1 MQFLLTL
8 RSALSY
14 LFVLWNAC
22 FWRCCCF
29 LFILFFL
36 LTASKSI
43 SAQSTLPPSIK
54 DYWIDMNKWQK
65 PIVPMSSIEPPPK
78 RIENKYHFHL
88 LKQAVP
94 LQFNIR
100 PMLISKLPQ
109 KKLYGNYIKA
119 GMGNYFTSYAE
130 AFFNNKRSEKYNY
143 GIHVKHLAARTG
155 KVDEQNS
162 GNSQN
167 ELNFTYKYFIKK
179 NVLSG
184 SMDLQQNQ
192 VHFYGYKP
200 FTTIIPPKDQILQR
214 FHLLNAQVGY
224 SNKPS
229 MNKNSFELGIGYHYL
244 ADRYQAREQEVE
256 LQVQDY
262 TTINPFQ
269 QLSFKTTTSISK
281 RSDSEGHLNRRLAQ
295 MEVAYQLAND
305 KIKLQFG
312 GKVAT
317 HNDTLGRI
325 PQWNIYPKLYFSWNT
340 WKNKLNFYLG
350 LEGGMQK
357 RLLRKMIHENPFLAA
372 NVNLSHTN
380 QLWESFAGIQT
391 QLSSPLNWKAKAS
404 YGRYQNL
411 HFFIND
417 SHNPAKFLIQ
427 YETQT
432 VPVFQVMN
440 EIGLSFKKFRTSL
453 KTEFFQYHLQ
463 TLAAAWH
470 RPLLTNTLSFT
481 YRYKDKLSIQSSL
494 YHLSGITAFDINK
507 SASIDFQDV
516 IDLGVQIDYAFST
529 NWSIFFKGNNLLA
542 QPYQRF
548 LCYDVR
554 TTELL
559 GGVSFAF

>member
-14 LFVLWNAC
+14 LFVLLNAY
-22 FWRCCCF
+22 FWRCCF

-36 LTASKSI
+36 LTASKPI
-43 SAQSTLPPSIK
+43 LAQSTLPSSIK
-54 DYWIDMNKWQK
+54 DYWIDMNKWKK

-78 RIENKYHFHL
+78 RIENKYHSHL
-88 LKQAVP
+88 LKQTLP

-100 PMLISKLPQ
+100 PMLISKSPQ
-109 KKLYGNYIKA
+109 KKLYGSYIKA

-155 KVDEQNS
+155 IVDEQNS

-184 SMDLQQNQ
+184 SIDLQQNQ

-200 FTTIIPPKDQILQR
+200 FTAIIPPKDQILQR
-214 FHLLNAQVGY
+214 FHFLNAQVGY

-256 LQVQDY
+256 LQIQDY

-281 RSDSEGHLNRRLAQ
+281 RSDSEGHLNRNLAQ
-295 MEVAYQLAND
+295 MELAYQLAND

-317 HNDTLGRI
+317 HNDTLGRVS
-325 PQWNIYPKLYFSWNT
+325 QWNIYPKLYFSWNT
-340 WKNKLNFYLG
+340 WKNKLNLHVG

-380 QLWESFAGIQT
+380 QLWEAFAGIQT
-391 QLSSPLNWKAKAS
+391 QLSSLLNWQAKAS
-404 YGRYQNL
+404 YGHYQNL

-417 SHNPAKFLIQ
+417 SHNPSRFLIQ

-453 KTEFFQYHLQ
+453 KTEFFQYNLQ

-494 YHLSGITAFDINK
+494 YHLSGITAFDIIK
-507 SASIDFQDV
+507 LESIEFQDI

-548 LCYDVR
+548 LYYDVR

-559 GGVSFAF
+559 GGISFAF

>member
-1 MQFLLTL
+1 
-8 RSALSY
+8 
-14 LFVLWNAC
+14 
-22 FWRCCCF
+22 
-29 LFILFFL
+29 
-36 LTASKSI
+36 
-43 SAQSTLPPSIK
+43 
-54 DYWIDMNKWQK
+54 
-65 PIVPMSSIEPPPK
+65 MSSIEPPPK
-78 RIENKYHFHL
+78 RIENKHHFHL
-88 LKQAVP
+88 FKQTVP

-100 PMLISKLPQ
+100 PMLISKSPQ

-143 GIHVKHLAARTG
+143 GIHIKHLVARKG

-200 FTTIIPPKDQILQR
+200 FTTIIPPQDQILQR
-214 FHLLNAQVGY
+214 FHLLTTQVGY

-281 RSDSEGHLNRRLAQ
+281 RSDSEGHLNRSLAQ

-317 HNDTLGRI
+317 HNDTLGRV

-340 WKNKLNFYLG
+340 WKNKLHLFAG

-391 QLSSPLNWKAKAS
+391 QLSNTLNWQVKAS

-411 HFFIND
+411 YFFIND
-417 SHNPAKFLIQ
+417 ANNPSRFLIQ
-427 YETQT
+427 YEIQT

-440 EIGLSFKKFRTSL
+440 EIGLSLKKFRTSL
-453 KTEFFQYHLQ
+453 KTEFFQYNLQ
-463 TLAAAWH
+463 TLTAAWH
-470 RPLLTNTLSFT
+470 RPLLTNTFSFA
-481 YRYKDKLSIQSSL
+481 YSYKDKLSIKAAL
-494 YHLSGITAFDINK
+494 YHLSGITAFDINE
-507 SASIDFQDV
+507 SVSIDFQDI

-548 LCYDVR
+548 LYYDVR
-554 TTELL
+554 TMELL
-559 GGVSFAF
+559 GGISFAF